1 MARYTY
7 LFTITD
13 SFDNFRHSLTQIL
26 KSCDFDVIYDAG
38 DYVMAREVAGDVSFS
53 KLVIAEVLVNTSS
66 DTSGLANP
74 TTFLSL
80 IVKNEEL
87 PLYLDNHCQQ
97 KFTLL
102 QQKIKEEECVAN
114 NA

>member
-13 SFDNFRHSLTQIL
+13 SFENFRHSLTKIL
-26 KSCDFDVIYDAG
+26 RSCDFDVIYDSG
-38 DYVMAREVAGDVSFS
+38 DYLMAREIIGDVSFS
-53 KLVIAEVLVNTSS
+53 KLVIAEILVNTSS
-66 DTSGLANP
+66 DAGDMTNP

-87 PLYLDNHCQQ
+87 PLYIDNHCQQ
-97 KFTLL
+97 KFALL
-102 QQKIKEEECVAN
+102 KQKIKQEECVAN
-114 NA
+114 HG